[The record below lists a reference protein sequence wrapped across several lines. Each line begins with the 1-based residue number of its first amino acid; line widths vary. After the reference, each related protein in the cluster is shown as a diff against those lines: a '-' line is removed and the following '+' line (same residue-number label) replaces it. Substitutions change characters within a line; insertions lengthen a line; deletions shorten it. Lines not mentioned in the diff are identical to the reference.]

1 MFMFKKSKL
10 RLLPLAQE
18 NLENDEISE
27 RGAMLDHEYPESKP
41 QSRSWRIWS
50 SNVPWILTTIAM
62 SLYIFIFAPSPQKN
76 HAPWSH
82 TDIGKFLSMPKVGNN
97 LG

>member
-1 MFMFKKSKL
+1 MFKKSKL
-10 RLLPLAQE
+10 GLLPLAQE
-18 NLENDEISE
+18 NPENDETSE

-41 QSRSWRIWS
+41 RSQSRRIWS

-76 HAPWSH
+76 DAPWSH
-82 TDIGKFLSMPKVGNN
+82 TDIGKFLSMTKVGNTV
-97 LG
+97 G